1 MIDIKTMRLRTHL
14 TQDEFSRLTGIP
26 VVTLHSWE
34 RGKRVP
40 PPYVVKLLDYFLDTS
55 GAFAA
60 GAASPPRRR
69 RVKNSV
75 SD

>member
-1 MIDIKTMRLRTHL
+1 MTGIDVKTMRLRAHL

-40 PPYVVKLLDYFLDTS
+40 PPYVVKLLEYFLDTS

-60 GAASPPRRR
+60 GVSSPSRRR
-69 RVKNSV
+69 RVKK
-75 SD
+75 